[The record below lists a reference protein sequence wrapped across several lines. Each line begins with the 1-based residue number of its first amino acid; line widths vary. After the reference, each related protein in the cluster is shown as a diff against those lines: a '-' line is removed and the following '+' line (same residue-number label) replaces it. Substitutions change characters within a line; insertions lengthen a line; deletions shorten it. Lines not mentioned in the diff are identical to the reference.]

1 MSSVRSAAYLAG
13 GVAVAVVA
21 GVLAARG
28 DWVLAFVAGSGLAI
42 IAAGLCRARSGPAP
56 SRKERPEPPSIDNRL
71 GEMARA
77 LDQAPFGLAILDDAG
92 HITDSN
98 AAFRDLLRD
107 REPHGKALL
116 TFIAEE
122 DVEGLEARLRELGQP
137 GIEAVPPVDVQL
149 AQPETRDTPSALT
162 IYPRR
167 AEPTDSGDGGGIII
181 HAVDAT
187 ERRRLE
193 TQFAQSQKMQAV
205 GQLAGGISHDFNN
218 LLTGI
223 IGFCDLLLQRHQPG
237 EASFGDAMQIK
248 HSANRAA
255 GLTRQLLAFS
265 RQQSLEA
272 RPIDLTDVLAE
283 LSHLLRRLLGEMVVL
298 NVLHGRDLWPVRA
311 DPGKI
316 EQMVINLAV
325 NARDAMPGGGTLS
338 IQTDNFTARKS
349 YTVRGETLPP
359 GDYVCLAVS
368 DSGIGM
374 TEETLNRIFE
384 PFFTTK
390 DVGEGT
396 GLGLAMVY
404 GSVKQ
409 MGGRVFAQSDGPDKG
424 TRITLYFPRSME
436 QVEERQSD
444 SAGEAAPGDMTGE
457 GKVLLV
463 EDEDAVRLFSARAL
477 RAKGY
482 HVTEARTGEAA
493 LDILADQKFDVLITD
508 MMMPKVDGATVI
520 REARRRQSHLP
531 VVCISGYTRE
541 SIARETDGISNLR
554 FLAKPFSLK
563 QLAAAV
569 KAAIESDGA

>member
-1 MSSVRSAAYLAG
+1 MRDRLTAKPIAFAAGVIAIGGCAAALFSRGEGELAAIISTG
-13 GVAVAVVA
+13 LAVLIAVVWRYSITD
-21 GVLAARG
+21 RG
-28 DWVLAFVAGSGLAI
+28 KQA
-42 IAAGLCRARSGPAP
+42 
-56 SRKERPEPPSIDNRL
+56 
-71 GEMARA
+71 EMALRLSGAERA
-77 LDQAPFGLAILDDAG
+77 LKSAPFGVASLDG
-92 HITDSN
+92 EGCFKETN
-98 AAFRDLLRD
+98 EAFRQLFDRSELRD
-107 REPHGKALL
+107 QSLMSFVVEDDVPEL
-116 TFIAEE
+116 T
-122 DVEGLEARLRELGQP
+122 ARLKELETVGTDATP
-137 GIEAVPPVDVQL
+137 PIDVSLAGVMDDGIPRAITL
-149 AQPETRDTPSALT
+149 
-162 IYPRR
+162 YPRR
-167 AEPTDSGDGGGIII
+167 AVGAEGDGEVML

-193 TQFAQSQKMQAV
+193 TQFVQSQKMQAV

-272 RPIDLTDVLAE
+272 RPIDLTEVLAE
-283 LSHLLRRLLGEMVVL
+283 LSHLLRRLLGDSVDL
-298 NVLHGRDLWPVRA
+298 NVLHGRDLWAVRA

-325 NARDAMPGGGTLS
+325 NARDAMPDGGKLS

-349 YTVRGETLPP
+349 YTMRGETLAP
-359 GDYVCLAVS
+359 GDYVCLVVS
-368 DSGIGM
+368 DTGTGM
-374 TEETLNRIFE
+374 PDDVLSRIFE

-404 GSVKQ
+404 GSIQQ
-409 MGGRVFAQSDGPDKG
+409 MGGRVFAQSDGPGTG
-424 TRITLYFPRSME
+424 TRLSLYFPRSME
-436 QVEERQSD
+436 EVEVGSIED
-444 SAGEAAPGDMTGE
+444 DGEAATGDVTGV
-457 GKVLLV
+457 GSILLV
-463 EDEDAVRLFSARAL
+463 EDEDAVRLFCARAL

-493 LDILADQKFDVLITD
+493 LEILADQDFDLLLTD
-508 MMMPKVDGATVI
+508 MMMPNVDGATLI
-520 REARRRQSHLP
+520 REARKKRPELP
-531 VVCISGYTRE
+531 VVCVSGYTRE
-541 SIARETDGISNLR
+541 SIARDTDGIPNLR

-563 QLAAAV
+563 QLAATV
-569 KAAIESDGA
+569 KAAFESNGE